1 MTIQT
6 LTRPSNILNLFVA
19 LPEPIQASSRD
30 YGFDFDGEELGRELI
45 ALLPADHST
54 QKITDRDADEFESR
68 YLWFPS

>member
-45 ALLPADHST
+45 APLPTDHST
-54 QKITDRDADEFESR
+54 QKIIDLDASEFEAR
-68 YLWFPS
+68 YLWSPS

>member
-30 YGFDFDGEELGRELI
+30 YGFDFDEEEIGRELI
-45 ALLPADHST
+45 APLPNAHSMQST
-54 QKITDRDADEFESR
+54 SEANADEFESR
-68 YLWFPS
+68 YLCFLS